1 MLTIGVTGGTG
12 SGKSTVCSYLKE
24 KGAKIIDADAL
35 AREIVE
41 KGKPAL
47 SEIVEAFSDEILL
60 SDGSLD
66 RKKLGEIVFASSEK
80 LNILNEIT
88 HKYIIEEIKKRVS
101 NSEAA
106 LTVIDAALIFET
118 ELFKLC
124 DKTIAVVA
132 KKKEREKR
140 IIKRDAL
147 SDRVA
152 KNRIASQKE
161 NDFYEKNSDFVIVND
176 GDLSDLELKIDEVL
190 KELM

>member
-1 MLTIGVTGGTG
+1 MLIIGVTGGTG

-132 KKKEREKR
+132 QKKEREKR

-161 NDFYEKNSDFVIVND
+161 NDFYEKNSDLVIVND